1 MTSSTIKQEFSS
13 SSQDDEIL
21 NLMLIAGL
29 SYPQARVFLEL
40 VRIKE
45 STAGD
50 LCKITGI
57 KDSRIYTI
65 LRELEQNGLLVVQ
78 YSSPKL
84 YGAVSLDEGLQNLM
98 KRQENEIH
106 TRKEAI
112 KQLFLELT
120 PLFDS
125 SKIPTAVAYIIKGK
139 DNIFNKIH
147 YEIINAKEEIVFR
160 VPSIDFLNEFESI
173 LEESKKNGIQIKL
186 ASYCDK
192 EESLSDDR
200 VFYQSRCK
208 CFYLLV
214 DNEYLLSISNWDAQG
229 IYAIWTTDTSLI
241 NIINTSQI

>member
-1 MTSSTIKQEFSS
+1 MTSTIFKPEFSS
-13 SSQDDEIL
+13 ESQNDEIL
-21 NLMLIAGL
+21 NLMSIAGL

-40 VRIKE
+40 VKVKE
-45 STAGD
+45 STASD

-65 LRELEQNGLLVVQ
+65 LRELEQDGLLVVQ

-106 TRKEAI
+106 NRKEAI
-112 KQLFLELT
+112 KQLYIELT

-125 SKIPTAVAYIIKGK
+125 FKIPTAVAYIIKGK
-139 DNIFNKIH
+139 DNIYNKIH
-147 YEIINAKEEIVFR
+147 YEIINAKKEIVFR
-160 VPSIDFLNEFESI
+160 VPNIDLLNEFESI
-173 LEESKKNGIQIKL
+173 FEESKKNGIQVNL
-186 ASYCDK
+186 GSYCEK
-192 EESLSDDR
+192 EKFKSSDQ

-214 DNEYLLSISNWDAQG
+214 DKEYLLSISNWDAQG

-241 NIINTSQI
+241 NIINTSEI